1 MYVSCGCLP
10 LLTGMILLLNFV
22 LGDNESRCP
31 IDDTHHKVSLRS
43 CMSGDLRET
52 LGFNTFRKERG
63 TEEAALP

>member
-1 MYVSCGCLP
+1 MVACLNRGS

-22 LGDNESRCP
+22 LGDNESRWP
-31 IDDTHHKVSLRS
+31 IDDTHPKVSFTS
-43 CMSGDLRET
+43 CMSDDLRET